1 LEIGLPADGSPADAA
16 WTNTRRASPA
26 DVTGAP
32 PVISPAPLVLLVSAA
47 LALAGIVAFAIY
59 VMVRYGPVVAR
70 IFEET
75 PVFAPLRVPPEEGG
89 EDVRFASGDGVE
101 LAGTYYRARTAARL
115 GTVVFCHEYL
125 GDRWTFQPYADGLRD
140 LGFDLF
146 TFDFRN
152 HGDSGVDASYQPLQ
166 WVSDLEVRD
175 LRAALEYLR
184 GRPDADPAGVGLF
197 GISRGGG
204 AALCVAAD
212 DPTVWAVATDGAFPT
227 RGTMRAYIN
236 RWAEIYVR
244 SEWIKR
250 HKPVAMYSFA
260 GWIGRRLSQRRTG
273 RTYPNMERAVAR
285 LAPRPWLM
293 IHGERDT
300 YIGPEIARELFAYA
314 GDPKDLWIAP
324 GAKHNRCR
332 EADPEG
338 YRRRVETFFLTY
350 APRRPSSHLPEA
362 EIEVEVSVAPSRRAA
377 PAAGKPAAV
386 AGEVAAR
393 VVG

>member
-1 LEIGLPADGSPADAA
+1 MVSPA
-16 WTNTRRASPA
+16 TLIILIP
-26 DVTGAP
+26 
-32 PVISPAPLVLLVSAA
+32 AA
-47 LALAGIVAFAIY
+47 LALAGLLAFAVY
-59 VMVRYGPVVAR
+59 VMIRYGPVVAR
-70 IFEET
+70 IFEEP
-75 PVFAPLRVPPEEGG
+75 PVFAPLRVPPEPGG
-89 EDVRFASGDGVE
+89 EEVRFAAAAGNE
-101 LAGTYYRARTAARL
+101 LAGTYYRARTEGRL
-115 GTVVFCHEYL
+115 GTVVFCHEFL
-125 GDRWTFQPYADGLRD
+125 GDRGTFHPYVDSLRD

-152 HGDSGVDASYQPLQ
+152 HGDSASDPSYQPLP

-175 LRAALEYLR
+175 LRAALDYLR

-212 DPTVWAVATDGAFPT
+212 DPRVWAVATDGAFPT

-250 HKPVAMYSFA
+250 HKPVWMYGFA
-260 GWIGRRLSQRRTG
+260 GWFGRMLSQGRTG
-273 RTYPNMERAVAR
+273 RRYPNMERAASR
-285 LAPRPWLM
+285 LSPRPWLM

-300 YIGPEIARELFAYA
+300 YIGPEIARELFDFA
-314 GDPKDLWIAP
+314 GDPKDLWLVP

-338 YRRRVETFFLTY
+338 YRSRVETFFLTY
-350 APRRPSSHLPEA
+350 APRRRPAITTPEPA
-362 EIEVEVSVAPSRRAA
+362 RPPEVELAVAVAPARRAA
-377 PAAGKPAAV
+377 PALKPAV
-386 AGEVAAR
+386 AAGDSAAR